1 MVRLEPEILQ
11 AVEKPARYTGN
22 EWNEV
27 KKILQRQTAALHS
40 LWRMSMK

>member
-27 KKILQRQTAALHS
+27 KILQRQTAALHS